1 MTFRPDINGLRA
13 IAVLAVLLFHFN
25 SAWLPGGFA
34 GVDVFFV
41 ISGYLMTAI
50 ILNGIHNN
58 KFSLLRFY
66 LSRANRI
73 IPPLAVLCIA
83 VGLWG
88 YFFLPVYD
96 FRVVGRDIVGSLT
109 FTSSIIFGLKQDY
122 FEGSSNFLLHTWS
135 LSTEWQFYIV
145 YPVLLLLVHRYLGN
159 KHLKTVL
166 ILGFVLSFV
175 ISIYGT
181 ANFPSAAYYVLP
193 TRAWEMLAGGLA
205 FIFPVA
211 LSKAKC
217 KVLEIIG
224 LLLIVVSYITISEET
239 PWPGYMA
246 FLPVF
251 GAYLVILSNTE
262 SSIFTNNSLFQL
274 IGKWSYSIYLW
285 HWPIAVG
292 LTYYY
297 VDERLVYVGF
307 LLSILLGYLSY
318 RFIESIRISTYQVVY
333 KLSAYTLGISLFAGL
348 GGFIYATNGMAF
360 KEPLS
365 ANSLIYGGMDNNY
378 RQDEGLALLNTTSD
392 YNYVLIGDSK
402 AGHLVRGILKSGEP
416 VKLSW
421 YADCLSMPGA
431 YSFSQS
437 YGNEWRDKCKNN
449 YLIAVNDDVDV
460 ILSQRWVRDIRN
472 SPFYCHVQPCRLAS
486 DYKLELAKQLTQF
499 VELLGKDRRLYIVG
513 ELARPQSDTVEKC
526 NRTQSLLSINL
537 NCPNRGKSID
547 VAVDINQFLK
557 LKSLELNN
565 VHFIDPSLQFCKS
578 EYCVY
583 AVKNKS
589 IYQPDLGHLTGL
601 GAELTWQSILD
612 EIKVFESTSADNS
625 SFQG

>member
-159 KHLKTVL
+159 KYLKTAL

-297 VDERLVYVGF
+297 VDERLVYAGF

-333 KLSAYTLGISLFAGL
+333 KLSAYVVGISLFSAL

-378 RQDEGLALLNTTSD
+378 RQEEGLALLNTTSD

-402 AGHLVRGILKSGEP
+402 AGHLVRGILSSGEP

-421 YADCLSMPGA
+421 YADCLSMPEA
-431 YSFSQS
+431 FTYSYS
-437 YGNEWRDKCKNN
+437 YGKDWLNKCKKN
-449 YLIAVNDDVDV
+449 YGAAIDDRADV
-460 ILSQRWVRDIRN
+460 ILSQRWLRTNSRNPFFCSKDTCNLTGDYRTDLSAQLDKLITDIG
-472 SPFYCHVQPCRLAS
+472 VQ
-486 DYKLELAKQLTQF
+486 
-499 VELLGKDRRLYIVG
+499 RRLYIIG
-513 ELARPQSDTVEKC
+513 ELARPASGEVEKC
-526 NRTQSLLSINL
+526 QRTAALLRLNLKCPTSGQSVE
-537 NCPNRGKSID
+537 
-547 VAVDINQFLK
+547 VAKEINQFLEA
-557 LKSLELNN
+557 KSNEYSN
-565 VHFIDPSLQFCKS
+565 VYFIDPGIPFCKGR
-578 EYCVY
+578 YCVY
-583 AVKNKS
+583 ASENKS
-589 IYQPDLGHLTGL
+589 FYQPDLGHLTGV
-601 GAELTWQSILD
+601 GSEKVWQYIIS
-612 EIKVFESTSADNS
+612 EIKRFGSPY
-625 SFQG
+625 G